1 MDPSVVGVVLVAA
14 VMHASWNAIAHG
26 IKDKVVAFALH
37 AAGGWLCAVPLIV
50 WATPPDSRSWP
61 YLAASVALHVPYN
74 LLLMAAY
81 RLGDFSQVYPLAR
94 GISPLLVTVLS
105 AVLVSEIP
113 PSGQIVGI
121 LVISAGLASLVV
133 IGRRRG
139 SVPRAAVL
147 AATATGLIIASY
159 STVDGIGV
167 RLSGSSLG
175 YVAWLMFLDGTVLPL
190 VALAWRGRA
199 LFGPIRDVWHIG
211 LAGGF
216 AGVLA
221 YGLVLWAQTR
231 AALGPVA
238 ALRETG
244 IIFGAIIGT
253 VVFHERFGRA
263 RIVAAALVAT
273 GVVVLNVV

>member
-1 MDPSVVGVVLVAA
+1 MDPLVAGVVLVAA
-14 VMHASWNAIAHG
+14 VTHASWNAIAHG
-26 IKDKVVAFALH
+26 IKDKLVAITLFSL
-37 AAGGWLCAVPLIV
+37 GGLLCAIPLIV
-50 WATPPDSRSWP
+50 WSPPPAARSWP

-94 GISPLLVTVLS
+94 GISPPLVTILA
-105 AVLVSEIP
+105 AVFVGEIP
-113 PSGQIVGI
+113 PAGQVAGI

-139 SVPRAAVL
+139 PVPRAAVL
-147 AATATGLIIASY
+147 AASATGLVIALY
-159 STVDGIGV
+159 TTVDGLGV
-167 RLSGSSLG
+167 RLSGSSVG
-175 YVAWLMFLDGTVLPL
+175 YTAWLMFLDGMIVPL
-190 VALAWRGRA
+190 IAVARRGRS
-199 LFGPIRDVWHIG
+199 LLDPIRDVWHIG
-211 LAGGF
+211 LAGGL
-216 AGVLA
+216 ASVLA
-221 YGLVLWAQTR
+221 YGLVLWAQTQ
-231 AALGPVA
+231 APLGPVA

>member
-1 MDPSVVGVVLVAA
+1 MDLFVVGVVLIAA
-14 VMHASWNAIAHG
+14 VTHASWNAIAHG
-26 IKDKVVAFALH
+26 ISDKLVAFTLLAT
-37 AAGGWLCAVPLIV
+37 GGLLCAVPLIV
-50 WATPPDSRSWP
+50 LATPPDSRSWP
-61 YLAASVALHVPYN
+61 YLATSVGLHLLYN
-74 LLLMAAY
+74 LLLMVSY
-81 RLGDFSQVYPLAR
+81 GLGDFSQVYPLAR
-94 GISPLLVTVLS
+94 GVSPVLVTVLS
-105 AVLVSEIP
+105 AVLVGEIP
-113 PSGQIVGI
+113 PAGQIAGI

-133 IGRRRG
+133 IGGRRG
-139 SVPRAAVL
+139 PVPRAAVL

-159 STVDGIGV
+159 TTVDGIGV

-175 YVAWLMFLDGTVLPL
+175 YTAWLMFLNGTVLPL
-190 VALAWRGRA
+190 VALARRGTA
-199 LFGPIRDVWHIG
+199 LFGPIRKVWHIG
-211 LAGGF
+211 LAGGL
-216 AGVLA
+216 ASVLA

>member
-1 MDPSVVGVVLVAA
+1 MDPLVAGVVLVAA
-14 VMHASWNAIAHG
+14 VTHASWNAIAHG
-26 IKDKVVAFALH
+26 IKDKLVAITLFSL
-37 AAGGWLCAVPLIV
+37 GGLLCAIPLLV
-50 WATPPDSRSWP
+50 WSPPPAARSWP

-105 AVLVSEIP
+105 AVLVGEIP
-113 PSGQIVGI
+113 PSGQTLGIVI
-121 LVISAGLASLVV
+121 ISVGLASLVV
-133 IGRRRG
+133 TGRRRAP
-139 SVPRAAVL
+139 VPRAALL
-147 AATATGLIIASY
+147 AAAGTGLIIATY

-167 RLSGSSLG
+167 RLAGSSLG
-175 YVAWLMFLDGTVLPL
+175 YIAWLMFLDGTILPL
-190 VALAWRGRA
+190 IALAWRGRSLVA
-199 LFGPIRDVWHIG
+199 PIRDVWHIG
-211 LAGGF
+211 LVAGA

-221 YGLVLWAQTR
+221 HGLVLWAQTR
-231 AALGPVA
+231 APLGPVA
-238 ALRETG
+238 ALRETS

-263 RIVAAALVAT
+263 RILAAALVAT